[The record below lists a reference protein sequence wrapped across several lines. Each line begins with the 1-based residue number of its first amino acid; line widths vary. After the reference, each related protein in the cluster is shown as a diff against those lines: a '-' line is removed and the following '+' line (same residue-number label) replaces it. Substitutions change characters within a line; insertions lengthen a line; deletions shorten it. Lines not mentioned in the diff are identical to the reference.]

1 MMKFSV
7 QITARMVIEAEDADD
22 ADCKCFGYVVDMFDL
37 NQVETGEFMITKVE
51 DASLYIEQER

>member
-1 MMKFSV
+1 
-7 QITARMVIEAEDADD
+7 MVIEAEDADD